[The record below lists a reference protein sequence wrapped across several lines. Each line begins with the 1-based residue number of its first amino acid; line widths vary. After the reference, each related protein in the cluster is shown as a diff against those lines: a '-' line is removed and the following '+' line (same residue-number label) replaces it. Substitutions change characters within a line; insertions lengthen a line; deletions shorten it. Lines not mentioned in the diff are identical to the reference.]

1 MVLPRRGRVEAVDR
15 SASVTTLELFF
26 DLVFVFALTE
36 ITGWMAKGEGAP
48 TGENVLRGALIVIVL
63 WWCWVGYAWL
73 CNVVKADE
81 GVVRVG
87 MFLAMAF
94 MFVAALTIPEAFV
107 DLPGG
112 LYGPAVF
119 AICYFGVRLI
129 HLGMFWLASRD
140 DPQLRGQLLRFVVPL
155 SWGTVVLLVASQT
168 EGTTQTVLWIVA
180 LFGDLVGTLIS
191 GDRWRLRAPG
201 HFAERHGLIVI
212 VALGESI
219 VSIGV
224 GVVDLP
230 ISWPIVLASALGLAA
245 IAALWWAYFD
255 VTALVAERALAAAE
269 GAQQIRLA
277 RGGYSFLHLP
287 MMIGIV
293 MMALGLK
300 KAMSYIAGHDGHELT
315 DPLYGVSLVA
325 LYGGTALYLVGHIG
339 FKWYLTQQVSGA
351 RVVTVALLVLLIPLA
366 WFLPAMATLALLA
379 VVLCAMIAIETHRYR
394 ELRHAIRHEEHL
406 G

>member
-1 MVLPRRGRVEAVDR
+1 MVMPRRGRMEAVDR
-15 SASVTTLELFF
+15 SGSVTTLELFF

-36 ITGWMAKGEGAP
+36 VTGWMAHGEGAP

-63 WWCWVGYAWL
+63 WWTWVGWAWL
-73 CNVVKADE
+73 CNIVKADE

-87 MFLAMAF
+87 MFLAMAV

-119 AICYFGVRLI
+119 AACYFGVRTI
-129 HLGMFWLASRD
+129 HMGMFWLASRD
-140 DPQLRGQLLRFVVPL
+140 DPQLRSQLVRFAVPTA
-155 SWGTVVLLVASQT
+155 WGTVMLLVASQT
-168 EGTTQTVLWIVA
+168 EGVTQTVLWIVA
-180 LFGDLVGTLIS
+180 LLGDLVGTLVS
-191 GDRWRLRAPG
+191 GDQWRLRAPG

-230 ISWPIVLASALGLAA
+230 VSWPIVAASALGLAA
-245 IAALWWAYFD
+245 VGALWWAYFD
-255 VTALVAERALAAAE
+255 VTAMVAERALAAAE
-269 GAQQIRLA
+269 GEEQVRLA

-287 MMIGIV
+287 MIVGIV

-300 KAMSYIAGHDGHELT
+300 KAMNYIAGHDGHELT

-325 LYGGTALYLVGHIG
+325 LYGGTALYLAGHIG
-339 FKWYLTQQVSGA
+339 FKWYLTRQVSVA
-351 RVVTVALLVLLIPLA
+351 RVVTVALLILLIPVA
-366 WFLPAMATLALLA
+366 WFLPAMASLALLA
-379 VVLCAMIAIETHRYR
+379 VLLCAMIAVETHRFR
-394 ELRHAIRHEEHL
+394 EVRHAIRHEEHH